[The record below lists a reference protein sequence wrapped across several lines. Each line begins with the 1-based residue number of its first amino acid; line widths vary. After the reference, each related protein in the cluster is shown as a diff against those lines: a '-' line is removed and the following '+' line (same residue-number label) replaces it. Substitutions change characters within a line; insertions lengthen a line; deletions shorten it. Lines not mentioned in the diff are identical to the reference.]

1 MGAKAV
7 KDPVP
12 RASIP
17 INPVFGWSVG
27 NWMEN
32 FFDGMKGGKLLA
44 SRCPACG
51 RVYLPPRMICERC
64 FVKADEWVELPETGT
79 VETYTTAHVKV
90 AENGD
95 LVDLEAPEIIAM
107 VKHDG
112 ADTCVAARLEGG
124 SASVGMRVKA
134 VLNPAA
140 ENVLDLLS
148 GYKAAE

>member
-1 MGAKAV
+1 MVAKAV

-17 INPVFGWSVG
+17 INPVFNWSVG

-32 FFDGMKGGKLLA
+32 FYNGMKEGKILG
-44 SRCPACG
+44 SKCPVCG
-51 RVYLPPRMICERC
+51 RVFLPPRMVCERC
-64 FVKADEWVELPETGT
+64 FAKADAWVELPATGT
-79 VETYTTAHVKV
+79 VEAYTRASVKV

-112 ADTCVAARLEGG
+112 ADTCIAARLDGAE
-124 SASVGMRVKA
+124 AEIGMRVEA
-134 VLNPAA
+134 VLNPGA
-140 ENVLDLLS
+140 ENVLDLL
-148 GYKAAE
+148 AAYRPLG

>member
-1 MGAKAV
+1 MGAKAA

-17 INPVFGWSVG
+17 INPVFSWSVG

-32 FFDGMKGGKLLA
+32 FYDGMKEGKIMG

-51 RVYLPPRMICERC
+51 RVFLPPRMICERC
-64 FVKADEWVELPETGT
+64 FVKAEEWVELPATGT
-79 VETYTTAHVKV
+79 VQSCTTASVKV
-90 AENGD
+90 TENGD

-112 ADTCVAARLEGG
+112 ADTCIAARLEGKD
-124 SASVGMRVKA
+124 ASTGMRVEA
-134 VLNPAA
+134 VINPAA
-140 ENVLDLLS
+140 ENVLDLL
-148 GYKAAE
+148 AAYRPLG

>member
-1 MGAKAV
+1 MGAKAA

-17 INPVFGWSVG
+17 INPVFNWSVG

-32 FFDGMKGGKLLA
+32 FYDGMKEGRLLG
-44 SRCPACG
+44 SKCPACG
-51 RVYLPPRMICERC
+51 RVFLPPRMICERC
-64 FVKADEWVELPETGT
+64 FARAEEWVELPATGT
-79 VETYTTAHVKV
+79 VQACTKASVKV

-112 ADTCVAARLEGG
+112 ADTCIAARLEGDD
-124 SASVGMRVKA
+124 ASVGMRVEA
-134 VLNPAA
+134 VLDPDA
-140 ENVLDLLS
+140 ENVLDLL
-148 GYKAAE
+148 AAYRPAG

>member
-1 MGAKAV
+1 MGAKA

-17 INPVFGWSVG
+17 LNPVFNWSVG

-32 FFDGMKGGKLLA
+32 FYDGMKEGKILG
-44 SRCPACG
+44 SKCPACG

-64 FVKADEWVELPETGT
+64 FTKADEWVELPATGT
-79 VETYTTAHVKV
+79 VQACTRAYVQV

-95 LVDLEAPEIIAM
+95 LVDLEATEIIAM

-112 ADTCVAARLEGG
+112 ADTCIAARLEGDD
-124 SASVGMRVKA
+124 ASIGMRVEA
-134 VLNPAA
+134 VLNPDA
-140 ENVLDLLS
+140 ENVLDLL
-148 GYKAAE
+148 AAYRPLG